1 MATSRGGQAVR
12 RVMTQLPAEL
22 ERTVLRGAAR
32 AGGKVLV
39 EGAKERSIS
48 SDVDDA
54 IVMKRRSEVGRIT
67 VIITV
72 EKGWARSVAN
82 WLEYGTSPHFIS
94 VDDSQRGG
102 RSVGRINKLTKDGS
116 LVIGGQYV
124 GLTVHHPGA
133 NPHPF
138 LRPTLDIDGAKAVA
152 AAQSFI
158 NAHVTPSGIIASAE
172 AEGDEA

>member
-1 MATSRGGQAVR
+1 MATSRGGAAVR
-12 RVMTQLPAEL
+12 RYIEQLPAEL

-39 EGAKERSIS
+39 DGAKERSIS

-54 IVMKRRSEVGRIT
+54 IVMKRKSEPGRIT

-82 WLEYGTSPHFIS
+82 WLEYGTDAHFIS
-94 VDDSQRGG
+94 VAKEERGG
-102 RSVGRINKLTKDGS
+102 KSVARINATDKRS
-116 LVIGGQYV
+116 MIIGGKFV
-124 GLTVHHPGA
+124 GDTVFHPGA
-133 NPHPF
+133 KPHPF
-138 LRPTLDIDGAKAVA
+138 LRPTLDIDGPKAVA
-152 AAQSFI
+152 EAQNFI

-172 AEGDEA
+172 TGDDDA